1 MDQVE
6 EGINIQVG
14 RLPSYLKAG
23 QQDEICATIVGD
35 DDNTGTV
42 GDDTVN
48 QLALSALSARKSQRQ
63 QQQSSTAASRRRKK
77 MILTA
82 LAVFAVLLIICA
94 LTFYGVSKSNNN
106 KSTAASTGNFGG
118 EEGEVVSSSMMEALD
133 RDDLYEYED
142 LSIIETRRPSPSPVK
157 LTISNDFE
165 VGQPQSRRRRT
176 DDDDDSEW

>member
-35 DDNTGTV
+35 DNTGTV

-48 QLALSALSARKSQRQ
+48 QLALSALSARKSQWQ

-77 MILTA
+77 IILTT
-82 LAVFAVLLIICA
+82 LAIFAVLLIICA
-94 LTFYGVSKSNNN
+94 MTYYGVSKRNTN
-106 KSTAASTGNFGG
+106 KSTTASTGKFGG
-118 EEGEVVSSSMMEALD
+118 EEGEVVSSSMMGALD
-133 RDDLYEYED
+133 QDDLYEYED
-142 LSIIETRRPSPSPVK
+142 LSTIETSRPSPSPVK

-176 DDDDDSEW
+176 ADDDDSEW

>member
-118 EEGEVVSSSMMEALD
+118 EEGEVVSSSMMGALG

>member
-35 DDNTGTV
+35 DHTGTV

-48 QLALSALSARKSQRQ
+48 QLALSALSARKSQRR

-77 MILTA
+77 IILTT
-82 LAVFAVLLIICA
+82 LAVFAVLLIICSLA
-94 LTFYGVSKSNNN
+94 YYGVAKRRA
-106 KSTAASTGNFGG
+106 TASTGNFGG
-118 EEGEVVSSSMMEALD
+118 EEGEVVSSSMMGALD
-133 RDDLYEYED
+133 QDDVYEYED

-176 DDDDDSEW
+176 DDDDDDREW